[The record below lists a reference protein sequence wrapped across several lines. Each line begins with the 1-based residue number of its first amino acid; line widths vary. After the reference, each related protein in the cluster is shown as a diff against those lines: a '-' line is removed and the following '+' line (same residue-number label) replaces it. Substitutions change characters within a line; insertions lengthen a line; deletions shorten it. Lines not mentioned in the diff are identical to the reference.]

1 MKKKILPLIALLGT
15 GSLLIGCTSNMNV
28 KKDAFISNLNAFKED
43 LQDYTTLN
51 EKNLTKTAFNK
62 YNLSIISENLQDLQT
77 GENNNVIE
85 QSQLVNEN
93 FKLNNQESIEDT
105 QFRTQENINT
115 KSIVD
120 ETVANETNTENLE
133 ITENEN
139 DANEEIETIEKIS
152 TLYSLSSDIE
162 DSCDE
167 FCELKEEIT
176 EAIIETQNLI
186 EKLQQKELE
195 LTKEQRMFIT
205 EQSMQLKNL
214 GRQLSNITTE
224 LAFNLSDL
232 NQVMAANGENIDN
245 LNLKYL
251 VVLDNL
257 VNGNEMLQSSL
268 SSLNLIN
275 QMFNMRSTL
284 PPNNQGRVLYGFKH
298 NDNPAVIKDYYI
310 DENGELIDN
319 SQNNEN
325 SSNETNENAVEV
337 DEDESNVDTYQNKAL
352 KTNIDTYNN
361 VNTPRNIDSF
371 FNTALLDNE
380 FMYGNGGYGY
390 GGMYGAMN
398 PYMQN
403 YANYERNNTNYGNS
417 TANNTQNTV
426 NNNSQSN
433 NATPSKKERK
443 RIQLKKN
450 IDTYKDENEPD
461 IKTKLGNIKSAIYG
475 FFGKFKK
482 SDLDDKID
490 NPISR
495 YEPQNEN

>member
-1 MKKKILPLIALLGT
+1 MKNKILPLIAILGT
-15 GSLLIGCTSNMNV
+15 GTLLVGCASSMNI
-28 KKDAFISNLNAFKED
+28 KKEAFINNFDSFKQD
-43 LQDYTTLN
+43 LTAYTSLN

-62 YNLSIISENLQDLQT
+62 YQMNIVSENLQDLET
-77 GENNNVIE
+77 I
-85 QSQLVNEN
+85 NEN
-93 FKLNNQESIEDT
+93 LQE
-105 QFRTQENINT
+105 
-115 KSIVD
+115 
-120 ETVANETNTENLE
+120 ETTAMKDNTENTHEERNDIATIQEENTSLE
-133 ITENEN
+133 FNIEDENKSNLTEQ
-139 DANEEIETIEKIS
+139 NEEEIEKIS
-152 TLYSLSSDIE
+152 TLYSLSNDIE
-162 DSCDE
+162 QSCDD

-186 EKLQQKELE
+186 QKVQQKELE

-214 GRQLSNITTE
+214 GRQLSNVTTE

-232 NQVMAANGENIDN
+232 NQVMTTNADDIDN

-284 PPNNQGRVLYGFKH
+284 PSNNQGRILYGFQH

-310 DENGELIDN
+310 DENGNLIEN
-319 SQNNEN
+319 QENIENNQE
-325 SSNETNENAVEV
+325 ETNNTVEV
-337 DEDESNVDTYQNKAL
+337 DEKNNVDTYQNKAL
-352 KTNIDTYNN
+352 KTNIDTYQNTN
-361 VNTPRNIDSF
+361 VPRNIDSF

-380 FMYGNGGYGY
+380 FMYGNGGYNY

-403 YANYERNNTNYGNS
+403 YTNYERNNSNYGGYNN
-417 TANNTQNTV
+417 NNTQHNEAGNKQQENTK
-426 NNNSQSN
+426 
-433 NATPSKKERK
+433 TKKEK
-443 RIQLKKN
+443 KKLQLKKN
-450 IDTYKDENEPD
+450 IDTYKDANEPD
-461 IKTKLGNIKSAIYG
+461 IKTKIGNIKSAITG

-482 SDLDDKID
+482 SDLSDKVE
-490 NPISR
+490 NPIYR
-495 YEPQNEN
+495 YEDETQD